1 VPGSPDRRELGRRM
15 EEAALR
21 HLEARGL
28 RPLARNWRCRAGEV
42 DLVLQEGTTVVFVEV
57 RYRAGAAF
65 GGGAGSVDRRKRDRL
80 RAAALHFLQRR
91 GTESPAR
98 FDVVEL
104 AGDPRRP
111 RIRWIRDAFRED

>member
-1 VPGSPDRRELGRRM
+1 M

-21 HLEARGL
+21 HLQARGL

-42 DLVLQEGTTVVFVEV
+42 DLVLEEGAVVVFVEV

-65 GGGAGSVDRRKRDRL
+65 GGGAVSVNRRKRDRL
-80 RAAALHFLQRR
+80 RAAALHFLQCHGAER
-91 GTESPAR
+91 PAR

-104 AGDPRRP
+104 DGDPRRP